1 MGWFKR
7 FAGKGKLTFR
17 IVTTGTLGVAVRS
30 VGGIVQDWVMTDLPA
45 YLRPFVLGELG
56 GPEVRVDRLGEL
68 DIYRPTGSARTGAIL
83 FVHGGPAP
91 PDLEATP
98 RDWPV
103 FKGYATAA
111 ARRGA
116 VAAVVDHSLISGLD
130 KLSTAADEVE
140 AAIGV
145 LRSDPRVDPDRVVL
159 WFFSGAGLLA
169 GEWLDSR
176 PDWLRGVALTY
187 PLLATPPGVD
197 DLVNAAEVIGKH
209 KDLPVLLT
217 RAGLERAELAGPVA
231 EFVSAGGTALDIIDV
246 PKGHHGFDMLDH
258 TEESRAAVTKALD
271 WAIAHLGEEPGTQ
284 GDLLVPPPKARTTTT
299 STTTTRTTTSST
311 RRTPAATKPKPE
323 PAKEELVAEPLPVV
337 TEPVATEPVETAPAQ
352 PVVAAPASAQ
362 LPETADLLSTISS
375 SFSGGDTAAARV
387 VGREHSAYAAH
398 DLEAFLAMYSP
409 TARISFADGTEM
421 KGRRFLRELY
431 RPMFDAG
438 RCKTEVVQKLMVGE
452 WVVEHQVAHDSGEPV
467 ARLGLYRV
475 SEGLITDVEFRS

>member
-1 MGWFKR
+1 
-7 FAGKGKLTFR
+7 
-17 IVTTGTLGVAVRS
+17 
-30 VGGIVQDWVMTDLPA
+30 MTDLPA
-45 YLRPFVLGELG
+45 YLRPFVLGVLD
-56 GPEVRVDRLGEL
+56 GPDVRVDRLGEL
-68 DIYRPTGSARTGAIL
+68 DIYRPAGSARTGAIL

-91 PDLEATP
+91 PELKTFPTPPPRSLQATP

-103 FKGYATAA
+103 YQGYATAA

-197 DLVNAAEVIGKH
+197 DLVNAAEVIGKNTN
-209 KDLPVLLT
+209 LPVLLT

-284 GDLLVPPPKARTTTT
+284 DGLLVPPPKAKTTTT
-299 STTTTRTTTSST
+299 STTTTAT

-323 PAKEELVAEPLPVV
+323 PVKEELPLAEAPVV
-337 TEPVATEPVETAPAQ
+337 PAETAPAA
-352 PVVAAPASAQ
+352 PVAAAPASAQ
-362 LPETADLLSTISS
+362 LPETTDLLSSITS
-375 SFSGGDTAAARV
+375 SFGPVDTAAARV

-409 TARISFADGTEM
+409 TARISFADGSEM

-431 RPMFDAG
+431 RPLFDAG
-438 RCKTEVVQKLMVGE
+438 RCKTEVAQKLMLGE
-452 WVVEHQVAHDSGEPV
+452 WVVEHQVAHDTGEPV
-467 ARLGLYRV
+467 PRIALYRV

>member
-1 MGWFKR
+1 
-7 FAGKGKLTFR
+7 
-17 IVTTGTLGVAVRS
+17 
-30 VGGIVQDWVMTDLPA
+30 MTDLPA
-45 YLRPFVLGELG
+45 YLRPFVLSVAD
-56 GPEVRVDRLGEL
+56 GPDVGVDRLGEL
-68 DIYRPTGSARTGAIL
+68 DLYRPAGSARTGAIL

-91 PDLEATP
+91 PDLEVTP

-103 FKGYATAA
+103 YQGYATAA

-116 VAAVVDHSLISGLD
+116 VAAVVDHSLIRGLD
-130 KLSTAADEVE
+130 QLSTAADEVE

-197 DLVNAAEVIGKH
+197 DLVNAAEVVGKH
-209 KDLPVLLT
+209 DRGGGVGNVLGKVLPVLLT
-217 RAGLERAELAGPVA
+217 RVGLERDELAGPVA
-231 EFVSAGGTALDIIDV
+231 EFVSAGGAALDIIDV

-271 WAIAHLGEEPGTQ
+271 WAIAHLGEEPGPQ
-284 GDLLVPPPKARTTTT
+284 GDLLVPPPKARTA
-299 STTTTRTTTSST
+299 TTTTTA
-311 RRTPAATKPKPE
+311 RRTPAKPKPE
-323 PAKEELVAEPLPVV
+323 PVKEKPAAEALPV
-337 TEPVATEPVETAPAQ
+337 EVARAETVAVKAAPAEAARAEAATTKAAAAS
-352 PVVAAPASAQ
+352 PEVAAPARAQ
-362 LPETADLLSTISS
+362 LPETEDVLSSISGTFGAADTP
-375 SFSGGDTAAARV
+375 AARV

-409 TARISFADGTEM
+409 TARISFADGTDL

-452 WVVEHQVAHDSGEPV
+452 WVVEHQVAHDTGEPV
-467 ARLGLYRV
+467 ARIALYRV

>member
-1 MGWFKR
+1 
-7 FAGKGKLTFR
+7 
-17 IVTTGTLGVAVRS
+17 
-30 VGGIVQDWVMTDLPA
+30 MTDLPA
-45 YLRPFVLGELG
+45 YLRPFVLSVAD
-56 GPEVRVDRLGEL
+56 GPEIGVDRLGEL
-68 DIYRPTGSARTGAIL
+68 DIHRPAGSARTGAIL

-91 PDLEATP
+91 PDLQATP

-103 FKGYATAA
+103 FQGYATAA
-111 ARRGA
+111 ARRGV
-116 VAAVVDHSLISGLD
+116 VAAVVDHSLIRGLD
-130 KLSTAADEVE
+130 QLSTAADEVE

-197 DLVNAAEVIGKH
+197 DLVNAAEVIGKPTN
-209 KDLPVLLT
+209 LPVLLT

-271 WAIAHLGEEPGTQ
+271 WAIAHLGEEPGSQ
-284 GDLLVPPPKARTTTT
+284 GGLLVPPPKARTSPATTT
-299 STTTTRTTTSST
+299 APATATTTATRRSST
-311 RRTPAATKPKPE
+311 ATKPKPA
-323 PAKEELVAEPLPVV
+323 PVKEELPIAEPEAVAV
-337 TEPVATEPVETAPAQ
+337 EPAAEEPPAAPEA
-352 PVVAAPASAQ
+352 AAPASAQ
-362 LPETADLLSTISS
+362 LPETSELLSSIS
-375 SFSGGDTAAARV
+375 GALGAPDTPAARV

-409 TARISFADGTEM
+409 TARISFADGSEM

-431 RPMFDAG
+431 RPLFEAG
-438 RCKTEVVQKLMVGE
+438 GCKTEVVQKLMLGE
-452 WVVEHQVAHDSGEPV
+452 WVVEHQVAHDTGEPV
-467 ARLGLYRV
+467 ARIALYRV
-475 SEGLITDVEFRS
+475 SDGLITDVEFRS

>member
-1 MGWFKR
+1 
-7 FAGKGKLTFR
+7 
-17 IVTTGTLGVAVRS
+17 
-30 VGGIVQDWVMTDLPA
+30 MTDLPA

-56 GPEVRVDRLGEL
+56 GPEVRVDRLGKL

-91 PDLEATP
+91 PDPEATP

-116 VAAVVDHSLISGLD
+116 VAAVVDHSLIGGLD

-209 KDLPVLLT
+209 DRGGGVGNVLGKVLPVLLT

-299 STTTTRTTTSST
+299 ST
-311 RRTPAATKPKPE
+311 RRTPAATKPKPA
-323 PAKEELVAEPLPVV
+323 PVKEELPAAEPLPVM
-337 TEPVATEPVETAPAQ
+337 TEPVVAEPAEAAPAQ
-352 PVVAAPASAQ
+352 PVAAAPASAQ
-362 LPETADLLSTISS
+362 LPETADLLSSISS

-398 DLEAFLAMYSP
+398 DLEAFLAMYAP
-409 TARISFADGTEM
+409 TARISFADGTEL

-431 RPMFDAG
+431 RPLFDAG

-452 WVVEHQVAHDSGEPV
+452 WVVEHQVAHDSGEPM

>member
-1 MGWFKR
+1 
-7 FAGKGKLTFR
+7 
-17 IVTTGTLGVAVRS
+17 
-30 VGGIVQDWVMTDLPA
+30 MTDLPG
-45 YLRPFVLGELG
+45 YLRPFVLSVAD
-56 GPEVRVDRLGEL
+56 GPDIGVDRLGEL
-68 DIYRPTGSARTGAIL
+68 DIYRPAGSARTGAIL

-91 PDLEATP
+91 PDLEVFP

-103 FKGYATAA
+103 YQGYATAA

-116 VAAVVDHSLISGLD
+116 VAAVVDHSLIRGLD
-130 KLSTAADEVE
+130 QLSTAADEVE

-197 DLVNAAEVIGKH
+197 DLVNAAEVVGKH

-217 RAGLERAELAGPVA
+217 RVGLERDELAGPVA
-231 EFVSAGGTALDIIDV
+231 EFVSAGGAALDIIDV

-271 WAIAHLGEEPGTQ
+271 WAIAHLGEEPGPQ

-299 STTTTRTTTSST
+299 TTTA
-311 RRTPAATKPKPE
+311 RRAPAKPKPE
-323 PAKEELVAEPLPVV
+323 PVKEKPAAEALPVEV
-337 TEPVATEPVETAPAQ
+337 TPAEATTAKAAPAEGVRAEAAAGKTAHDE
-352 PVVAAPASAQ
+352 PEVAAPASAQ
-362 LPETADLLSTISS
+362 LPETADLLSSISGT
-375 SFSGGDTAAARV
+375 FGVADTPAARV

-409 TARISFADGTEM
+409 TARISFADGTDL

-452 WVVEHQVAHDSGEPV
+452 WVVEHQVAHDTGEPV
-467 ARLGLYRV
+467 ARIALYRV